1 MTHFT
6 DGVSSKPISFYIVF
20 LRCSPIK
27 QARLASMNSIKGS
40 GSEPSDDRTMAPEAD
55 RALLRVREKLLGMEE
70 GGVQLSEAGQVRFLL
85 LAAMSPENLS
95 QMYIGW
101 QPWV

>member
-1 MTHFT
+1 
-6 DGVSSKPISFYIVF
+6 
-20 LRCSPIK
+20 
-27 QARLASMNSIKGS
+27 
-40 GSEPSDDRTMAPEAD
+40 MAPEAD
-55 RALLRVREKLLGMEE
+55 RALLRVREKLLGVEE

-85 LAAMSPENLS
+85 QAATSPENLS